1 MRKIANL
8 HGIINPWHDSSD
20 TLRARLKEHSCPL
33 CINNTTIFEFQEPT
47 QPANKHKT
55 FNAKRSRDPTKVA
68 AKNALN
74 ARAYQSKFKK
84 RFPPEPPSFK
94 TFHRIAK
101 AFADEFRD
109 VEEAGCAVCGELK
122 RKSELRPLKNY
133 RGHLSVLEDDSVTT
147 KERKSPHDPTKSVPG
162 PVLASGCDKICPPCR
177 ADVRRGKV
185 PKNALV
191 NNLWLGDVPPE
202 LQNLRYVERMLI
214 QRMRHNACFIRV
226 GGSYQKLIAHAVS
239 FPVSSRKVYEALPP
253 SKAEL
258 DEVLAVM
265 YTGPVAPTKSDYM
278 TGKFNPILV
287 RHDVVRK
294 ALEWLALNHP
304 DYANVPISEKNLQ
317 SYNSMEP
324 PVTIEYRALNT
335 NIAQESR
342 SADNT
347 EDDHGVGSG
356 EIPIV
361 VHAITG
367 AE

>member
-8 HGIINPWHDSSD
+8 HGIDNPWRDNSE
-20 TLRARLKEHSCPL
+20 TLRRRLEKHSCPL
-33 CINNTTIFEFQEPT
+33 CISNCTVFEFREPALPT
-47 QPANKHKT
+47 NKYKT
-55 FNAKRSRDPTKVA
+55 FNDKRSKDPAKVA

-74 ARAYQSKFKK
+74 ARSYRSKFKK
-84 RFPPEPPSFK
+84 PFPPKAPSFK
-94 TFHRIAK
+94 TFHRIAN
-101 AFADEFRD
+101 AFADDLRG
-109 VEEAGCAVCGELK
+109 VEEAGCAVCGLLK

-133 RGHLSVLEDDSVTT
+133 KGFLTVLEDESVTST
-147 KERKSPHDPTKSVPG
+147 ERKSLHDPSKPVTG
-162 PVLASGCDKICPPCR
+162 PVLASGCDKICPSCR
-177 ADVRRGKV
+177 KSITHGNMPR
-185 PKNALV
+185 NALA

-239 FPVSSRKVYEALPP
+239 FPVSSRKVYAALPP
-253 SKAEL
+253 TRAEL

-265 YTGPVAPTKSDYM
+265 YTGPVAPTKADYL

-287 RHDVVRK
+287 RHNVVRK

-317 SYNSMEP
+317 SYNTMEP
-324 PVTIEYRALNT
+324 PVTIEYRTLST

-342 SADNT
+342 SADNN
-347 EDDHGVGSG
+347 EDDHGVESG
-356 EIPIV
+356 EVPIV
-361 VHAITG
+361 RRNPKKS
-367 AE
+367 